1 MMRLTRLTSI
11 VFFLFLMNACAP
23 YYVRHERFLS
33 LVATEKYAEAETT
46 LTSTK
51 KAKKKK
57 LKLLFLL
64 EMGYVTFAQGK
75 YSESSKYF
83 AEADYLIEDY
93 KKNLGYEALAII
105 VNPGVKPYKAEDF
118 EVVMLHYFNA
128 MNYLKQRDFEN
139 ALVECRRMNLS
150 LITMAEKLKDKPKY
164 KEDAFAHLLMGL
176 TYEGSG
182 DINNA
187 FIAYRNAY
195 DIYAGDYTSFFEMK
209 IPEQLK
215 KDLVRTAA
223 ANGFRNEEELYRKK
237 FGYSSTDTLPK
248 ANKTELVLFWNNG
261 LGPYKEQWSIDFNL
275 VKQGDQFVFM
285 NSGLG
290 YSFPFPVSSVSQQ
303 DAKNLSQL
311 SVYRIAFPRYVHR
324 PMMYRSARASL
335 GGANY
340 PFEIAENIDAIA
352 FKSLNDRFAREM
364 GSALIRFAVKKAAE
378 VALRKENKDAA
389 TVLSIANAISEQ
401 ADTRNWQTLPN
412 QISYTRIP
420 LIPGKNEV
428 LFYATAAQGG
438 RTRCDTIR
446 IDARTGQVYY
456 EIVNTVNR

>member
-1 MMRLTRLTSI
+1 MRLLRLSSI
-11 VFFLFLMNACAP
+11 LFFLFILNACAP

-33 LVATEKYAEAETT
+33 LVNAEKYAEAESK
-46 LTSTK
+46 LTSSK
-51 KAKKKK
+51 KGKKKK
-57 LKLLFLL
+57 HKLLYLL
-64 EMGYVTFAQGK
+64 ELGYVDFAQGK
-75 YSESSKYF
+75 YKESSQYF
-83 AEADYLIEDY
+83 QEADFLMEDY
-93 KKNLGYEALAII
+93 RKTLGYEALSII

-128 MNYLKQRDFEN
+128 MNYLKQRDFEG

-150 LITMAEKLKDKPKY
+150 LITMAEKLKSKPKY

-176 TYEGSG
+176 IYEGSG
-182 DINNA
+182 DMNNA

-195 DIYAGDYTSFFEMK
+195 DIYAGDYTSFFEMQ

-215 KDLVRTAA
+215 KDLLRTAA

-237 FGYSSTDTLPK
+237 FGYSSTDTIPK
-248 ANKTELVLFWNNG
+248 ANKTELILFWNNG

-285 NSGLG
+285 NPALG
-290 YSFPFPVSSVSQQ
+290 YSFPFPVNSVSQE
-303 DAKNLSQL
+303 DAKNLTQL

-324 PMMYRSARASL
+324 PMLYRSANAQI
-335 GGANY
+335 GGKTY

-364 GSALIRFAVKKAAE
+364 GNALIRFAVKKAAE
-378 VALRKENKDAA
+378 AALRKENKDAG
-389 TVLSIANAISEQ
+389 TVLSIANAITEQ

-420 LIPGKNEV
+420 LEPGKNEV
-428 LFYATAAQGG
+428 LFNATAAIGG
-438 RTRCDTIR
+438 KTRCDTIR
-446 IDARTGQVYY
+446 INAKKGQAYF
-456 EIVNTVNR
+456 EIVNTLNR